1 MKHKIAFI
9 TGVTGQDGSYLAEF
23 LLNKNYIVHGIR
35 RINSNNNLNNLKKI
49 LNSKKRNRF
58 KLHYGDITD
67 STNLH
72 KILSKVR
79 PQEVYNLAAQS
90 HVHVSFQ
97 IPEYTHNVNALGCL
111 KLLEAIKNLKINCKF
126 YQAST
131 SELFGNNGNK
141 FQSEKTPFTPIS
153 PYSISKLYAFNLVN
167 YYKHQ
172 GMFACNGILF
182 NHESPRRGD
191 SFVTQKIINAALRIK
206 NNSNETL
213 KLGNLYAKRDWGY
226 AKEYVIYM
234 WKMLQLKKPENLVI
248 ANGKTYSVKEFVNK
262 VFLKLD
268 MPIKWQGKGIN
279 EIGINKLN
287 NKILVKIDPYYFR
300 KIELNNLYGDA
311 SKAKKLIKFN
321 PKVSLDQLIDIMIEK
336 KDIDI

>member
-141 FQSEKTPFTPIS
+141 FQS
-153 PYSISKLYAFNLVN
+153 
-167 YYKHQ
+167 
-172 GMFACNGILF
+172 G
-182 NHESPRRGD
+182 
-191 SFVTQKIINAALRIK
+191 
-206 NNSNETL
+206 
-213 KLGNLYAKRDWGY
+213 
-226 AKEYVIYM
+226 
-234 WKMLQLKKPENLVI
+234 
-248 ANGKTYSVKEFVNK
+248 
-262 VFLKLD
+262 
-268 MPIKWQGKGIN
+268 
-279 EIGINKLN
+279 
-287 NKILVKIDPYYFR
+287 
-300 KIELNNLYGDA
+300 
-311 SKAKKLIKFN
+311 
-321 PKVSLDQLIDIMIEK
+321 
-336 KDIDI
+336 

>member
-1 MKHKIAFI
+1 MKNKIALI

-35 RINSNNNLNNLKKI
+35 RINSNNNLNNLTHI
-49 LNSKKRNRF
+49 LNSKDKRKFN
-58 KLHYGDITD
+58 LHYGDITD

-72 KILSKVR
+72 KILSSVK
-79 PQEVYNLAAQS
+79 PDEIYNLAAQS

-97 IPEYTHNVNALGCL
+97 IPEYTHNVNAMGCL
-111 KLLEAIKNLKINCKF
+111 KLLEAIKNLKINCKL

-131 SELFGNNGNK
+131 SELFGNNSNK
-141 FQSEKTPFTPIS
+141 VQNEKTPFNPIS
-153 PYSISKLYAFNLVN
+153 PYSISKLYSYNLIN
-167 YYKHQ
+167 YYMHQ

-182 NHESPRRGD
+182 NHESPRRGE

-213 KLGNLYAKRDWGY
+213 NLGNLYAKRDWGY
-226 AKEYVIYM
+226 AKEYVQYM

-248 ANGKTYSVKEFVNK
+248 ASGKTYSVKEFVNK
-262 VFLKLD
+262 VFNKLD

-279 EIGINKLN
+279 EVGINKN
-287 NKILVKIDPYYFR
+287 NKKILIKIDPYYFR
-300 KIELNNLYGDA
+300 KIELNNLFGDA
-311 SKAKKLIKFN
+311 SKAKKLINFK